1 MFGIN
6 TYNFCSGIQT
16 SISGIQAYTGS
27 RVGSKVPGFG
37 SQVRIR
43 HPRPGT
49 LVPTLELQLSDP
61 KHGTLNPKPE
71 PHALNPHLSKTDTET
86 GLGRQSASRRQTA
99 ADAKFTNRDQWSRWF
114 FWLISGVFMT
124 RFHDR
129 LPLNWTTGPDT
140 GLGHQSAGWRGAAAD
155 AKCHTL
161 QGHRRTPQEPQAQSR
176 CPQTERRRGLSFS
189 PPHCRAI
196 WNTLQ
201 GFLTYKKMR
210 SLRTLQ

>member
-129 LPLNWTTGPDT
+129 QPLLDSRRARRTGSEGAQP
-140 GLGHQSAGWRGAAAD
+140 GHD
-155 AKCHTL
+155 AKDAL
-161 QGHRRTPQEPQAQSR
+161 QSGSARVTIPERCGQQALSSSSPTFKPLSHPAEGEFPR
-176 CPQTERRRGLSFS
+176 DCGLE
-189 PPHCRAI
+189 
-196 WNTLQ
+196 
-201 GFLTYKKMR
+201 GVE
-210 SLRTLQ
+210 RTLRG